1 MAARMEDPV
10 SSVGVGVGRTKV
22 VKKTYNPEWHESFRL
37 SYNESGPPPTELEV
51 DIYDWDAVG
60 SGREFVGR
68 VVIAL
73 GELTTEGDVQGWY
86 DLQGADGGLVRGHDR
101 NSSAVQLSVSLQA
114 GLPQEPWWE
123 TRPAWILFAVRC
135 AMAAWGLL
143 GAAIW
148 LRESRTVAGPP
159 ARDPGQAEKAPGKPA
174 DAARADKPK
183 KL

>member
-1 MAARMEDPV
+1 V
-10 SSVGVGVGRTKV
+10 S
-22 VKKTYNPEWHESFRL
+22 SFRL
-37 SYNESGPPPTELEV
+37 SYNESDPPPTELEV

-73 GELTTEGDVQGWY
+73 GELTGEGDVQGWY

-114 GLPQEPWWE
+114 GLPQVPWWE
-123 TRPAWILFAVRC
+123 ARPAWILFAVRC

-143 GAAIW
+143 GAAVW
-148 LRESRTVAGPP
+148 LRESRTSP
-159 ARDPGQAEKAPGKPA
+159 ARDNARDPAQADKAPGKE
-174 DAARADKPK
+174 AARADKPK
-183 KL
+183 KQ